1 MASFQKKA
9 DPFAFIVK
17 TSAYGLCSLG
27 FINGETITGWK
38 SAANRQALFRL

>member
-17 TSAYGLCSLG
+17 TSAYGLSLG
-27 FINGETITGWK
+27 FINGKTITGWK